1 MDEDSLKKQEKG
13 QGKKM
18 SRIAECIVFANH
30 KGGTGKTTSC
40 LSIAGYLAKSG
51 SKVLVV
57 DFDPQANA
65 TSGLGIDT
73 LTLKYSMYD
82 AVLDQCDGYEG
93 VPITE
98 VILETDVEN
107 LHVAP
112 SELDLAVA
120 EVLVQHT
127 RNKAGILNRVLE
139 KVRPLYDYILID
151 LPPSSGLLT
160 INGLCA
166 SDQVV
171 VPVDPSIFSLE
182 ALDNLKASF
191 QDIKRLAGHSIN
203 RITAVLIR
211 CAKPD
216 VFSRMFHKRSPSQAI
231 EARLKTM
238 FETVFV
244 VPDSI
249 EIYETQR
256 WGVPISHYAPGGR
269 VGRAYAEIT
278 KSISTNS
285 KQKPDLDK

>member
-1 MDEDSLKKQEKG
+1 MKKQEKG
-13 QGKKM
+13 QAKKM
-18 SRIAECIVFANH
+18 SRAAECIVFANH

-82 AVLDQCDGYEG
+82 AVLDQCDGYES
-93 VPITE
+93 VPITQ

-112 SELDLAVA
+112 SEPDLAVA

-127 RNKAGILNRVLE
+127 ENRAGILNRVLE
-139 KVRPLYDYILID
+139 KVRPLYDYILVD
-151 LPPSSGLLT
+151 LPPGSGLLT

-171 VPVDPSIFSLE
+171 VPLDPSIFSLE

-191 QDIKRLAGHSIN
+191 RDIKRMAGHPIN
-203 RITAVLIR
+203 GITAVLIR
-211 CAKPD
+211 YAKPD
-216 VFSRMFHKRSPSQAI
+216 VFSRILRRRSPSQEI
-231 EARLKTM
+231 EASLKTM

-256 WGVPISHYAPGGR
+256 QGVPISHYAPGSR

-278 KSISTNS
+278 KSISTNAN
-285 KQKPDLDK
+285 QKNK

>member
-1 MDEDSLKKQEKG
+1 MKKQEKG
-13 QGKKM
+13 QAKKM
-18 SRIAECIVFANH
+18 EQAAECIVFANH

-51 SKVLVV
+51 SRVLVV
-57 DFDPQANA
+57 DFDPQASA

-73 LTLKYSMYD
+73 LTLQYSMYD

-93 VPITE
+93 VPITQ
-98 VILETDVEN
+98 VILETDIKN

-127 RNKAGILNRVLE
+127 RNKAGILNRVLG

-151 LPPSSGLLT
+151 LPPGSGLLT

-171 VPVDPSIFSLE
+171 VPLDPGIFSLE

-191 QDIKRLAGHSIN
+191 HDIKRMAGHPIN
-203 RITAVLIR
+203 RITTVLIKYD
-211 CAKPD
+211 KPD
-216 VFSRMFHKRSPSQAI
+216 VFSRVLRKHNPSQAV
-231 EARLKTM
+231 EGRLRTM

-244 VPDSI
+244 VPNSV

-256 WGVPISHYAPGGR
+256 QGVPISHYAPKSR

-278 KSISTNS
+278 KSISINTE
-285 KQKPDLDK
+285 KKPDSSKFE

>member
-1 MDEDSLKKQEKG
+1 MKKQEKG
-13 QGKKM
+13 HAKKM
-18 SRIAECIVFANH
+18 SKMAECVAFANH

-65 TSGLGIDT
+65 TSGLGIDLRT
-73 LTLKYSMYD
+73 LEYSIYD
-82 AVLDQCDGYEG
+82 AVLGQCDGYER
-93 VPITE
+93 VPITQ

-120 EVLVQHT
+120 EVLAQHA
-127 RNKAGILNRVLE
+127 RNKAGILNRILE
-139 KVRPLYDYILID
+139 EVRPLYDYILID

-166 SDQVV
+166 SEQVV
-171 VPVDPSIFSLE
+171 VPLEPSIFSLE

-191 QDIKRLAGHSIN
+191 HDIKQMAGHSVN
-203 RITAVLIR
+203 RITTVLIR
-211 CAKPD
+211 YAKPD
-216 VFSRMFHKRSPSQAI
+216 VFSRILHKRNSSQ
-231 EARLKTM
+231 EVEEKLRTM
-238 FETVFV
+238 FDTVFI

-256 WGVPISHYAPGGR
+256 QGVPISHYAPGSR

-278 KSISTNS
+278 KGISNNTE
-285 KQKPDLDK
+285 KKPDSSKFK

>member
-1 MDEDSLKKQEKG
+1 MQ
-13 QGKKM
+13 
-18 SRIAECIVFANH
+18 RAAECIVFANH

-73 LTLKYSMYD
+73 TTLKYSMYD
-82 AVLDQCDGYEG
+82 AILNQCDGYEG
-93 VPITE
+93 VSIFQ
-98 VILETDVEN
+98 VILGTDVEN

-120 EVLVQHT
+120 EVLMQHN
-127 RNKAGILNRVLE
+127 RNRAGILNQVLE

-151 LPPSSGLLT
+151 LPPGSGLLT

-171 VPVDPSIFSLE
+171 VPLDPSIFSLE
-182 ALDNLKASF
+182 ALGNLKISF
-191 QDIKRLAGHSIN
+191 DDIKRMAGHPIN

-211 CAKPD
+211 YVKPNI
-216 VFSRMFHKRSPSQAI
+216 FSRMFHKRNPSQEVA
-231 EARLKTM
+231 EKLETM
-238 FETVFV
+238 FDTVFI

-249 EIYETQR
+249 EIYGAQR
-256 WGVPISHYAPGGR
+256 QGVPISHHAPGSM

-278 KSISTNS
+278 RSISINAN
-285 KQKPDLDK
+285 QKNK

>member
-1 MDEDSLKKQEKG
+1 MEKA
-13 QGKKM
+13 
-18 SRIAECIVFANH
+18 AECIVFANH

-40 LSIAGYLAKSG
+40 LSIGGYLAKSG

-82 AVLDQCDGYEG
+82 AVLDQCDGYDG
-93 VPITE
+93 VPITQ
-98 VILETDVEN
+98 VILKTDVEN

-120 EVLVQHT
+120 EVLAQHT
-127 RNKAGILNRVLE
+127 RNRVGILNRVLE
-139 KVRPLYDYILID
+139 KVRHLYDYILID
-151 LPPSSGLLT
+151 LPPGSGLLT

-191 QDIKRLAGHSIN
+191 RDIKRMAGHPVN

-211 CAKPD
+211 YAKPD
-216 VFSRMFHKRSPSQAI
+216 VFSRILRRRNPSQEI
-231 EARLKTM
+231 EARLRTM
-238 FETVFV
+238 FDTVFI
-244 VPDSI
+244 VPDSVK
-249 EIYETQR
+249 IYETQR
-256 WGVPISHYAPGGR
+256 QGVPISHYAPGSR

-278 KSISTNS
+278 KSISTNTE
-285 KQKPDLDK
+285 QKPDSK

>member
-1 MDEDSLKKQEKG
+1 VDEHSLKKQEKG
-13 QGKKM
+13 QAKKM
-18 SRIAECIVFANH
+18 EKAAECIVFANQ

-65 TSGLGIDT
+65 TSGLGIDA

-82 AVLDQCDGYEG
+82 AVLDQCDGYED

-98 VILETDVEN
+98 VILETNIEN

-127 RNKAGILNRVLE
+127 RNRAGILNRVLE

-151 LPPSSGLLT
+151 LPPGSGLLT

-171 VPVDPSIFSLE
+171 VPLDPSIFSVE

-191 QDIKRLAGHSIN
+191 RDIKRMAGHSIN

-211 CAKPD
+211 YAKPD
-216 VFSRMFHKRSPSQAI
+216 VFSRILHRRNPSQEV
-231 EARLKTM
+231 EARLKEM

-256 WGVPISHYAPGGR
+256 RGVPISHYAPKSR
-269 VGRAYAEIT
+269 VGRAYAGIT
-278 KSISTNS
+278 KSISINS
-285 KQKPDLDK
+285 EQKPDSK

>member
-1 MDEDSLKKQEKG
+1 MKKQEKG
-13 QGKKM
+13 QTKKV
-18 SRIAECIVFANH
+18 SRAAECIVFANH

-65 TSGLGIDT
+65 TSGLGIDVMS
-73 LTLKYSMYD
+73 LKYSMYD

-93 VPITE
+93 VPITQ

-107 LHVAP
+107 LHLTP
-112 SELDLAVA
+112 SELDLTVA
-120 EVLVQHT
+120 EVIMQST
-127 RNKAGILNRVLE
+127 RDRAGILNRILE

-151 LPPSSGLLT
+151 LPPGSGLLM

-171 VPVDPSIFSLE
+171 VPLDPSIFSLE
-182 ALDNLKASF
+182 ALQNLKISF
-191 QDIKRLAGHSIN
+191 DDIRRMAGHPVN
-203 RITAVLIR
+203 QTTAVLIR
-211 CAKPD
+211 YVKPNL
-216 VFSRMFHKRSPSQAI
+216 FSRMFHRRNPSQ
-231 EARLKTM
+231 EVETRLREM
-238 FETVFV
+238 FETVFI

-256 WGVPISHYAPGGR
+256 LGVPISHYAPGSG

-278 KSISTNS
+278 KSISTNTEKRPDSS
-285 KQKPDLDK
+285 KFE

>member
-1 MDEDSLKKQEKG
+1 
-13 QGKKM
+13 M
-18 SRIAECIVFANH
+18 SRTAECIVFANH

-40 LSIAGYLAKSG
+40 LSIAGYLVKSG

-65 TSGLGIDT
+65 TSGLGIDM

-93 VPITE
+93 VPITQ

-112 SELDLAVA
+112 SESDLAVA
-120 EVLVQHT
+120 EVRVQHT
-127 RNKAGILNRVLE
+127 RNRASILNQVLE
-139 KVRPLYDYILID
+139 KVRSLYDYILID
-151 LPPSSGLLT
+151 LPPGSGLLM

-171 VPVDPSIFSLE
+171 VPLDPSIFSLE

-191 QDIKRLAGHSIN
+191 QDIKRMAGHTIN

-211 CAKPD
+211 YAKPD
-216 VFSRMFHKRSPSQAI
+216 VFSRIFHKRSPSQ
-231 EARLKTM
+231 EVEERLRIM

-249 EIYETQR
+249 EICETQR
-256 WGVPISHYAPGGR
+256 LGVPISHYAPKSR

-278 KSISTNS
+278 KSISINS
-285 KQKPDLDK
+285 NQKPDLNK

>member
-1 MDEDSLKKQEKG
+1 
-13 QGKKM
+13 M
-18 SRIAECIVFANH
+18 SRAAECIVFANH
-30 KGGTGKTTSC
+30 KGGTGKTTCC

-65 TSGLGIDT
+65 TSGLGIDRIT
-73 LTLKYSMYD
+73 LQRSIYD
-82 AVLDQCDGYEG
+82 AVLNHCDGYKG
-93 VPITE
+93 VPITQ

-151 LPPSSGLLT
+151 LPPGSGLLT

-191 QDIKRLAGHSIN
+191 RDIKRMAGHPIN
-203 RITAVLIR
+203 RITTVLIR
-211 CAKPD
+211 YAKPD
-216 VFSRMFHKRSPSQAI
+216 VFSRILHRRSPSREV

-244 VPDSI
+244 VPNSV

-256 WGVPISHYAPGGR
+256 QGVPISHYAPGSR

-278 KSISTNS
+278 KSISINTE
-285 KQKPDLDK
+285 KKPDSSKFE

>member
-1 MDEDSLKKQEKG
+1 MARS
-13 QGKKM
+13 
-18 SRIAECIVFANH
+18 AECIVFANH
-30 KGGTGKTTSC
+30 KGGTGKTTCC

-73 LTLKYSMYD
+73 MTLKYSMYD
-82 AVLDQCDGYEG
+82 TVLDQCDSYEG
-93 VPITE
+93 VPITQ
-98 VILETDVEN
+98 VILKTDVEN

-120 EVLVQHT
+120 EVLAQHT
-127 RNKAGILNRVLE
+127 RNRAGILNRILE

-151 LPPSSGLLT
+151 LPPGSGLLT

-171 VPVDPSIFSLE
+171 VPLDPGIFSLE

-191 QDIKRLAGHSIN
+191 RDIKRMAGHPIN

-211 CAKPD
+211 YVKPD
-216 VFSRMFHKRSPSQAI
+216 VVSRILRRRNPSQEV

-244 VPDSI
+244 VPNSR

-256 WGVPISHYAPGGR
+256 QGVPISHYAPGSR

-278 KSISTNS
+278 KSISINS